1 MTVKTILRARA
12 CIQIAVAEPAIIQQ
26 IVNDRDV
33 RLAVTYESHY
43 LFFHTY
49 LGHYVKYPTAD
60 FQKEIFR
67 ITEDHSVKFAVIIA
81 FRDSA
86 KSTIVNLSNP
96 IWSIIGKPQKKF
108 VLILGQTQ
116 NQARRHLNNI
126 KREFESNALLAR
138 ELGPFEEKDGEWGSV
153 SLEIPKFGARITAAS
168 SEQSIRGIRHGE
180 HRPDLIILDDV
191 EDSNSVKTLEGR
203 NKTYDWLMSEIIPAG
218 DRDTKIIVIGNLLH
232 EDSLLMRLKEN
243 MEAEKL
249 DGIYRAYPLINEDGE
264 ILWPGKFRN
273 MEEVEDLHKTIS
285 SEVAWQR
292 EIMLRIIPD
301 DGQVIYPEWIQYYD
315 QLPDKKPSYVVV
327 GIDLAIKQKDTADYT
342 AMVSAYVYGHGDKLK
357 IYILPNPIN
366 ERLTFPK
373 TLERIRMINDVYSR
387 DSKYIC
393 VEDVAYQEAVLQQ
406 LKAEGI
412 SAEGVKVN
420 SRDKR
425 SKLIATSEY
434 VFSGKVVFPRV
445 GTEKLISQLVHF
457 GVEKHDDLA
466 DAFAFVV
473 LKVINKNRLGG
484 GVGVLITESPLP
496 NFM

>member
-1 MTVKTILRARA
+1 MASRTIVEAKAR
-12 CIQIAVAEPAIIQQ
+12 IQVLAVESEIIQQ
-26 IVNDRDV
+26 IVNDREV
-33 RLAVTYESHY
+33 RLAVTRKSHL

-67 ITEDHSVKFAVIIA
+67 ITEDESVRFAVIIA

-96 IWSIIGKPQKKF
+96 IWSIIGEPQKKF

-126 KREFESNALLAR
+126 KREFEGNAVLAR

-203 NKTYDWLMSEIIPAG
+203 NKTYNWLMSEIIPAG
-218 DRDTKIIVIGNLLH
+218 DRNTKIIVIGNLLH

-243 MEAEKL
+243 MEAGKL
-249 DGIYRAYPLINEDGE
+249 DGIYRAYPLINEAGE

-273 MEEVEDLHKTIS
+273 MDEIEELHKTIS

-315 QLPDKKPSYVVV
+315 QLPNEKPSYVVV
-327 GIDLAIKQKDTADYT
+327 GVDLAIKQKDTADYT
-342 AMVSAYVYGHGDKLK
+342 AMVTAYVYGYGDNLK

-373 TLERIRMINDVYSR
+373 TLDKIRMIDNVYSC

-412 SAEGVKVN
+412 RAEGVKVN
-420 SRDKR
+420 SHDKR

-434 VFSGKVVFPRV
+434 IFSGKVVFPRV
-445 GTEKLISQLVHF
+445 GAEKLISQLIHF

-473 LKVINKNRLGG
+473 LKVINKNKLGG
-484 GVGVLITESPLP
+484 GWGVLISKA
-496 NFM
+496 

>member
-1 MTVKTILRARA
+1 MTTQTNIQAKAR
-12 CIQIAVAEPAIIQQ
+12 IQVLSSESGIIQQ
-26 IVNDRDV
+26 IVNDREV
-33 RLAVTYESHY
+33 RLAVTRESHV

-67 ITEDHSVKFAVIIA
+67 ITEDESVRFAVIIA

-126 KREFESNALLAR
+126 KREFEGNALLSR

-203 NKTYDWLMSEIIPAG
+203 DKTYNWLMSEIIPAG
-218 DRDTKIIVIGNLLH
+218 DRNTKIIVIGNLLH
-232 EDSLLMRLKEN
+232 EDSLLMRLKES
-243 MEAEKL
+243 MEAGKM
-249 DGIYRAYPLINEDGE
+249 DGIYRAYPLINEAGE

-273 MEEVEDLHKTIS
+273 MEEVEGMHKTIS

-301 DGQVIYPEWIQYYD
+301 DGQVIFPEWIQYYD
-315 QLPDKKPSYVVV
+315 QLPYEKPGYVVV
-327 GIDLAIKQKDTADYT
+327 GVDLAIRQKDTADYT
-342 AMVSAYVYGHGDKLK
+342 AIVTAYVYGYGDNLK
-357 IYILPNPIN
+357 VYILPNPIN

-373 TLERIRMINDVYSR
+373 TLDQIRMIDDVYSR
-387 DSKYIC
+387 ETRYIC
-393 VEDVAYQEAVLQQ
+393 VEDVAYQEAVIQQ

-412 SAEGVKVN
+412 RAEGVKVN
-420 SRDKR
+420 NVDKR
-425 SKLIATSEY
+425 AKLIATSEY
-434 VFSGKVVFPRV
+434 IFSGKVVFPRV
-445 GTEKLISQLVHF
+445 GAEKLISQLVHF

-466 DAFAFVV
+466 DAFSFVA
-473 LKVINKNRLGG
+473 LKVIDKNKLGG
-484 GVGVLITESPLP
+484 GWGVLFTEA
-496 NFM
+496 

>member
-1 MTVKTILRARA
+1 MTNKTDLQAKA
-12 CIQIAVAEPAIIQQ
+12 QIQVVAADPRIIQQ

-33 RLAVTYESHY
+33 RLAVTRASHL

-60 FQKEIFR
+60 FQKEMFQ
-67 ITEDHSVKFAVIIA
+67 ITEDDSVKFAVFIS

-86 KSTIVNLSNP
+86 KSTVMNLSYP
-96 IWSIIGKPQKKF
+96 IWAIIGKPQKKF

-126 KREFESNALLAR
+126 KREFEGNELLAR
-138 ELGPFEEKDGEWGSV
+138 ELGPFEEKDGEWGSI
-153 SLEIPKFGARITAAS
+153 SLELPKFGARITAAS

-203 NKTYDWLMSEIIPAG
+203 DKTYNWLMSEIIPAG
-218 DRDTKIIVIGNLLH
+218 DRNTKIIVIGNLLH

-243 MEAEKL
+243 MEAGKL
-249 DGIYRAYPLINEDGE
+249 DGIYRAYPLINEAGE

-273 MEEVEDLHKTIS
+273 MDEVEQLHKTIS

-301 DGQVIYPEWIQYYD
+301 EGQVIYPEWIRYYD
-315 QLPDKKPSYVVV
+315 ELPAEKPSYVVV
-327 GIDLAIKQKDTADYT
+327 GIDLAISQKTTADYT
-342 AMVSAYVYGHGDKLK
+342 AMVSAYVYGWGNSLK
-357 IYILPNPIN
+357 VFILPNPIN
-366 ERLTFPK
+366 ERILFPETVEK
-373 TLERIRMINDVYSR
+373 IRMINDAYSR
-387 DSKYIC
+387 ETKYIC
-393 VEDVAYQEAVLQQ
+393 VEDIAYQAAVIQQ
-406 LKAEGI
+406 LRAEGIKAEGI
-412 SAEGVKVN
+412 KCHGL
-420 SRDKR
+420 DKR
-425 SKLIATSEY
+425 SKLTATSEY
-434 VFSGKVVFPRV
+434 IFSGKVIFPTH
-445 GTEKLISQLVHF
+445 GAEDLIQQLVGF

-473 LKVINKNRLGG
+473 LKVIDRNKLGG
-484 GVGVLITESPLP
+484 AWGVLIA
-496 NFM
+496 NA

>member
-1 MTVKTILRARA
+1 MTTKTN
-12 CIQIAVAEPAIIQQ
+12 IQAKVRIQVTETESGIIQK
-26 IVNDRDV
+26 IINDRKI
-33 RLAVTYESHY
+33 RLAVTYENHL

-60 FQKEIFR
+60 FQKEMFR
-67 ITEDHSVKFAVIIA
+67 ITEDDSIKHAVIVA

-86 KSTIVNLSNP
+86 KSTIMNLSYP

-126 KREFESNALLAR
+126 KREFENNKLLAK

-191 EDSNSVKTLEGR
+191 EDSNSVKTIEGR

-218 DRDTKIIVIGNLLH
+218 ERNTKTIVIGNLLH

-243 MEAEKL
+243 MEAGKL
-249 DGIYRAYPLINEDGE
+249 DGIYRAYPLINEAGE

-273 MEEVEDLHKTIS
+273 MDEVEELHKTIS

-301 DGQVIYPEWIQYYD
+301 DGQVIHREWIQYYD
-315 QLPDKKPSYVVV
+315 QLPDENPSYIVV
-327 GIDLAIKQKDTADYT
+327 GIDLAISQKNTADYT
-342 AMVSAYVYGHGDKLK
+342 AMVSAYVYGYGNDLK

-373 TLERIRMINDVYSR
+373 TLEKIKMINDIYKYR
-387 DSKYIC
+387 TKYIC
-393 VEDVAYQEAVLQQ
+393 IEDVGYQLAVQQQ
-406 LKAEGI
+406 LGAMGIKAEGI
-412 SAEGVKVN
+412 EVHGQ
-420 SRDKR
+420 DKR
-425 SKLIATSEY
+425 SRLVTTSDY
-434 VFSGKVVFPRV
+434 IFSGKVLFPIQGANDLV
-445 GTEKLISQLVHF
+445 QQLVGF
-457 GVEKHDDLA
+457 GIEKHDDLA
-466 DAFAFVV
+466 DAFSFII
-473 LKVINKNRLGG
+473 LKVIGKNRLGG
-484 GVGVLITESPLP
+484 SVGVIITKA
-496 NFM
+496 

>member
-1 MTVKTILRARA
+1 MTNRTSVEAKAQIQTVTI
-12 CIQIAVAEPAIIQQ
+12 EPGIIQQ
-26 IVNDRDV
+26 IVDDRDV
-33 RLAVTYESHY
+33 RLAVTRESHL

-60 FQKEIFR
+60 FQKDIFQ
-67 ITEDHSVKFAVIIA
+67 ITEDDSIRFAVIIA

-126 KREFESNALLAR
+126 KREFESNELLAR

-218 DRDTKIIVIGNLLH
+218 DRNTKIIVIGNLLH

-243 MEAEKL
+243 MEEGKL
-249 DGIYRAYPLINEDGE
+249 DGSYRAYPLINEAGE

-273 MEEVEDLHKTIS
+273 MEEVEELHKTIS

-315 QLPDKKPSYVVV
+315 QLPNEKPSYVVV
-327 GIDLAIKQKDTADYT
+327 GVDLAIKQRDTADYT
-342 AMVSAYVYGHGDKLK
+342 AMVTAYVYGYGDSLK

-373 TLERIRMINDVYSR
+373 TLKRIRMINDVYNCNT
-387 DSKYIC
+387 KYIC

-412 SAEGVKVN
+412 RAEGVKVN
-420 SRDKR
+420 SHDKR

-434 VFSGKVVFPRV
+434 IFSGKVVFPRV
-445 GTEKLISQLVHF
+445 GAEKLISQLIHF

-473 LKVINKNRLGG
+473 LKVIDKNKLGG
-484 GVGVLITESPLP
+484 GFGVLFTEA
-496 NFM
+496 

>member
-1 MTVKTILRARA
+1 MTTSTSIGAMAR
-12 CIQIAVAEPAIIQQ
+12 IQSVITESDIIQQ
-26 IVNDRDV
+26 IVNVRDI
-33 RLAVTYESHY
+33 RLAATYGSHY

-49 LGHYVKYPTAD
+49 LSHYVKYPTAE
-60 FQKEIFR
+60 FQRDIFR
-67 ITEDHSVKFAVIIA
+67 ITEDESIKHAVIVA

-86 KSTIVNLSNP
+86 KSTIVNLSYP

-126 KREFESNALLAR
+126 KREFEGNAVLSR

-191 EDSNSVKTLEGR
+191 EDSNSAKTLEGR
-203 NKTYDWLMSEIIPAG
+203 DKTYNWLMSEIIPAG
-218 DRDTKIIVIGNLLH
+218 DRDTKIMVIGNLLH
-232 EDSLLMRLKEN
+232 EDSLLMRLKDN
-243 MEAEKL
+243 IEAGRM
-249 DGIYRAYPLINEDGE
+249 DGIYRAYPLINKSNE

-273 MEEVEDLHKTIS
+273 MEDVEEMHKMIS

-301 DGQVIYPEWIQYYD
+301 DGQVIQAEWIQLYD
-315 QLPDKKPSYVVV
+315 QLPEGKPNYIVV
-327 GIDLAIKQKDTADYT
+327 GVDLAISQKTTADCT
-342 AMVSAYVYGHGDKLK
+342 AMVTGYVYGSGDNLK

-366 ERLTFPK
+366 EHLTFPE
-373 TLERIRMINDVYSR
+373 TLERIRMVDSMYSHDTR
-387 DSKYIC
+387 YIC
-393 VEDVAYQEAVLQQ
+393 VEDVAYQAAVIQQ

-412 SAEGVKVN
+412 RTEGVKVN
-420 SRDKR
+420 NYDKR
-425 SKLIATSEY
+425 AKLTSTSEY
-434 VFSGKVVFPRV
+434 IFSGRVVFPRV
-445 GTEKLISQLVHF
+445 GGEKLINQLVHF

-473 LKVINKNRLGG
+473 LKVIDRNRLGG
-484 GVGVLITESPLP
+484 GCGVLISAPLGSW
-496 NFM
+496 

>member
-1 MTVKTILRARA
+1 MTR
-12 CIQIAVAEPAIIQQ
+12 
-26 IVNDRDV
+26 
-33 RLAVTYESHY
+33 ESHL

-67 ITEDHSVKFAVIIA
+67 ITEDESNRFAVIIA

-153 SLEIPKFGARITAAS
+153 SLEITKFGARITAAS

-203 NKTYDWLMSEIIPAG
+203 DKTYNWLMSEIIPAG
-218 DRDTKIIVIGNLLH
+218 DRNTKIIVIGNLLH

-249 DGIYRAYPLINEDGE
+249 DGIYRAYPLINEAGE

-273 MEEVEDLHKTIS
+273 MDEVEELHKTIS

-315 QLPDKKPSYVVV
+315 QLPYEKPNYVVV
-327 GIDLAIKQKDTADYT
+327 GVDLAIKQKDTADYT
-342 AMVSAYVYGHGDKLK
+342 AMVTAYVYGYGDSLK
-357 IYILPNPIN
+357 VYILPNPIN

-373 TLERIRMINDVYSR
+373 TLDKIRMINDAYSR
-387 DSKYIC
+387 ETKYIC
-393 VEDVAYQEAVLQQ
+393 VEDVAYQEAVIQQ

-412 SAEGVKVN
+412 RAEGVKVN
-420 SRDKR
+420 NCDKR
-425 SKLIATSEY
+425 AKLIATSEY
-434 VFSGKVVFPRV
+434 IFSGRVVFPMV
-445 GTEKLISQLVHF
+445 GAEKLISQLVHF

-466 DAFAFVV
+466 DAFSFVI
-473 LKVINKNRLGG
+473 LKVIDKNKLGG
-484 GVGVLITESPLP
+484 GCGVIISRA
-496 NFM
+496 

>member
-1 MTVKTILRARA
+1 MTSKTNVQAKAR
-12 CIQIAVAEPAIIQQ
+12 IKIVSAEPAIIKQ
-26 IVNDRDV
+26 IVNDREV
-33 RLAVTYESHY
+33 RLAVTCGSHL

-67 ITEDHSVKFAVIIA
+67 ITEDESIRFAVIIA

-126 KREFESNALLAR
+126 KREFESNELLAR

-218 DRDTKIIVIGNLLH
+218 DRNTKVIVIGNLLH

-243 MEAEKL
+243 MEAGKL
-249 DGIYRAYPLINEDGE
+249 DGIYRAYPLINEAGE

-273 MEEVEDLHKTIS
+273 MDEIEGLHKTIS

-301 DGQVIYPEWIQYYD
+301 DGQVIYPEWIQYYEK
-315 QLPDKKPSYVVV
+315 LPNEKPSYVVV
-327 GIDLAIKQKDTADYT
+327 GVDLAIKQKDTADYV
-342 AMVSAYVYGHGDKLK
+342 AMVSAYVFGYGDNLK
-357 IYILPNPIN
+357 VYILPNPVN

-373 TLERIRMINDVYSR
+373 TIDKIRMINDVYSR
-387 DSKYIC
+387 ETRYIC
-393 VEDVAYQEAVLQQ
+393 IEDIAYQESVIQQ

-412 SAEGVKVN
+412 RAEGVKVN
-420 SRDKR
+420 NYDKR
-425 SKLIATSEY
+425 AKLVATSEY
-434 VFSGKVVFPRV
+434 VFSGKVVFPKV
-445 GTEKLISQLVHF
+445 GAEELISQLVHF

-466 DAFAFVV
+466 DAFAFVI
-473 LKVINKNRLGG
+473 LKVVYKNRLGG
-484 GVGVLITESPLP
+484 GFGVLFAEA
-496 NFM
+496 

>member
-1 MTVKTILRARA
+1 MTVQATIRAKAR
-12 CIQIAVAEPAIIQQ
+12 IQNNTLSPAIIEK
-26 IVNDRDV
+26 IVDDRSV
-33 RLAVTYESHY
+33 RLAIAYKSHFW
-43 LFFHTY
+43 FFHTY

-60 FQKEIFR
+60 FQKKMFQ
-67 ITEDHSVKFAVIIA
+67 ITEDESIRLAVIIA

-86 KSTIVNLSNP
+86 KSTIMNLSLP
-96 IWSIIGKPQKKF
+96 IWSIIGRPQKKF

-126 KREFESNALLAR
+126 KREFEGNELLAR

-168 SEQSIRGIRHGE
+168 SEQSIRGIRHGQ

-203 NKTYDWLMSEIIPAG
+203 DKTYNWLMSEIIPAG
-218 DRDTKIIVIGNLLH
+218 DRNTKIVVIGNLLH

-243 MEAEKL
+243 MEAGKL
-249 DGIYRAYPLINEDGE
+249 DGIYRAYPLIDKSDK

-273 MEEVEDLHKTIS
+273 MDEVEELHKTIS

-301 DGQVIYPEWIQYYD
+301 DGQIIYPEWIKYYD
-315 QLPDKKPSYVVV
+315 QLPLEKPSYVVV

-342 AMVSAYVYGHGDKLK
+342 AMVSAYVYGSGDNLK
-357 IYILPNPIN
+357 VFIFPNPIN

-373 TLERIRMINDVYSR
+373 TLEKIRMINDAHSR
-387 DSKYIC
+387 ETKYIC
-393 VEDVAYQEAVLQQ
+393 VEDVAYQEAVIQQ

-412 SAEGVKVN
+412 RAEGVKCH
-420 SRDKR
+420 SQDKR
-425 SKLIATSEY
+425 SKLITTSEY
-434 VFSGKVVFPRV
+434 IFAGKVLFPKK
-445 GTEKLISQLVHF
+445 GAEDLIRQLVGF

-473 LKVINKNRLGG
+473 LKVIDRNKLGG
-484 GVGVLITESPLP
+484 GCGVLICKA
-496 NFM
+496 